1 MSKKSRVQRPKGEL
15 KAELS
20 EQLQLLRH
28 SCEAFDRG
36 LEAAGK
42 LIALSIRVLIHKHG
56 QSRALLNQVG
66 IRPNYFLDSAGPLNP
81 ANLLPE
87 LNLVL
92 MESSTSGGRYRPL
105 LVGGTPPVP
114 MRQLRF
120 QDWWND
126 PVFKDK
132 QGRKFSRGELVRHVA
147 DTDGGAHV
155 DPELDQAYMDI
166 SRNNSLGWTFG
177 RGDVIQ
183 AFAGR
188 PELAAMRQIA
198 HEVLSTINR
207 FVPEFEPESEP
218 VIPTPIG

>member
-42 LIALSIRVLIHKHG
+42 LIALSIRVLIHEHG

-132 QGRKFSRGELVRHVA
+132 QGRKFSR
-147 DTDGGAHV
+147 
-155 DPELDQAYMDI
+155 
-166 SRNNSLGWTFG
+166 NNSLGWTFG